1 MQCIRGAI
9 DAGLTEEAFSFASW
23 IGSRQHL
30 VNLSSSAE
38 RLISAGGAHISTNS
52 RQSGMPVRNGDGS
65 PCGGGANT
73 AVRFIGG
80 RIVGERCVQR
90 PTGPTSAGSLG
101 GVEGRPPCGPMDLWS
116 GQAGR
121 ETRVRACSQ
130 VVECAD
136 AEASEALLLWID
148 GCPGI

>member
-101 GVEGRPPCGPMDLWS
+101 GAPAMWTHGAARESEGARVFAGCGVR
-116 GQAGR
+116 GR
-121 ETRVRACSQ
+121 
-130 VVECAD
+130 
-136 AEASEALLLWID
+136 
-148 GCPGI
+148 